1 MGRIYSERIVSFCL
15 NSKRWTL
22 TIRGKTWRS
31 QGTGFMRWASEW
43 GRVYEWH
50 ESIVPTRMELA
61 LFWSLIRRGSRIV
74 VSEASWNH
82 GLGTGE
88 GGGAGEYV
96 SNTDLFR
103 ALWEQ
108 KEKHALPRRVQLMR
122 LESSVKHLCLVG
134 FRGIEQ
140 QRLRGIPL
148 TLDLGGFSQ
157 SPVLLSGEGDLSA
170 WIRVRSRYMLR
181 LGMTEAFR
189 RKREYLMKE
198 TRCDELHTTWRV
210 QSPGQDVQQYK

>member
-1 MGRIYSERIVSFCL
+1 MGAERE
-15 NSKRWTL
+15 T
-22 TIRGKTWRS
+22 RS
-31 QGTGFMRWASEW
+31 ASQSTVDET
-43 GRVYEWH
+43 RV
-50 ESIVPTRMELA
+50 PC
-61 LFWSLIRRGSRIV
+61 GS
-74 VSEASWNH
+74 
-82 GLGTGE
+82 
-88 GGGAGEYV
+88 
-96 SNTDLFR
+96 
-103 ALWEQ
+103 
-108 KEKHALPRRVQLMR
+108 
-122 LESSVKHLCLVG
+122 LVG

-140 QRLRGIPL
+140 RRLRGIPL

>member
-1 MGRIYSERIVSFCL
+1 MV
-15 NSKRWTL
+15 
-22 TIRGKTWRS
+22 
-31 QGTGFMRWASEW
+31 
-43 GRVYEWH
+43 
-50 ESIVPTRMELA
+50 
-61 LFWSLIRRGSRIV
+61 IRRGLRIV
-74 VSEASWNH
+74 VSEAAWNH
-82 GLGTGE
+82 GLGPGE

-108 KEKHALPRRVQLMR
+108 KEKHTLPRRVQLMR
-122 LESSVKHLCLVG
+122 LESSVEHLCLVG

-140 QRLRGIPL
+140 RRLRGIPL

-189 RKREYLMKE
+189 RK
-198 TRCDELHTTWRV
+198 
-210 QSPGQDVQQYK
+210 